1 MVVQETQWCRDGE
14 VLLPE
19 CPDQSSNPAPYC
31 CLPAQTIPEPVTVDN
46 PTREDGDA
54 GANCVCRGGSKR
66 CKTKELGKTSRAF
79 ADQWAQ
85 WKPMEARH
93 CWGFFPET
101 HQAAAQLLTACTDLS
116 DPISC
121 SASTP
126 VLILP
131 AGSHHVP
138 LMLHGEKGQLAM
150 QGTPAEPAAH
160 YSFLPPS
167 SRDAVSQQE
176 CSSHHP
182 HAAAVR
188 SDAGQIYG
196 RC

>member
-31 CLPAQTIPEPVTVDN
+31 CLPAQTIPEPVTVDD

-85 WKPMEARH
+85 WKPMEARQ
-93 CWGFFPET
+93 CWGSSQKPT
-101 HQAAAQLLTACTDLS
+101 KQQLS
-116 DPISC
+116 FS
-121 SASTP
+121 
-126 VLILP
+126 LP
-131 AGSHHVP
+131 ARICQTPSAALPAHLSSSCLQGVTTSH
-138 LMLHGEKGQLAM
+138 
-150 QGTPAEPAAH
+150 
-160 YSFLPPS
+160 
-167 SRDAVSQQE
+167 
-176 CSSHHP
+176 
-182 HAAAVR
+182 
-188 SDAGQIYG
+188 
-196 RC
+196 